1 MLSRI
6 DHVAIVVEDISLV
19 QAFFEKLGFVAE
31 HSGEL
36 EGEWI
41 SKIVGLENV
50 KARYSKLRLGK
61 TETALELLQY
71 DRPTCDAD
79 EKAGQSNRPGYRHIA
94 LEVGDIEEVY
104 RQLEGQ
110 GVEILSE
117 IQSYEPT
124 NKRLVYFRGPENIL
138 LELAQYA

>member
-1 MLSRI
+1 MLNRI
-6 DHVAIVVEDISLV
+6 DHIGLVVEDMTRVCS
-19 QAFFEKLGFVAE
+19 FFKELGFEEE

-41 SKIVGLENV
+41 SRIVGLEAV
-50 KARYSKLRLGK
+50 QARYVKLRLASS
-61 TETALELLQY
+61 ETALELLQF
-71 DRPTCDAD
+71 DNPQCEAD
-79 EKAGQSNRPGYRHIA
+79 ERAGQSNRPGYRHIA
-94 LEVGDIEEVY
+94 LEVSDIEAVY
-104 RQLEGQ
+104 RRLEELD
-110 GVEILSE
+110 VEILSE